1 MVKDEMIYPPHV
13 IRRSDRGLCVA
24 GTGKTLYTI
33 MDFIKAEWPRKL
45 IRDWMEL
52 TDEQIDCV
60 MKYIDKHREEFEAE
74 YDQVVKDAEEDR
86 KYWEERNRERFEK
99 IKKMGPP
106 PGKEELWNF
115 VQSWKA
121 ELGMV

>member
-1 MVKDEMIYPPHV
+1 MVKDKKVYPPHV

-33 MDFIKAEWPRKL
+33 MDFIKAEWPKKL
-45 IRDWMEL
+45 IQDWMEL
-52 TDEQIDCV
+52 TDEQISCV
-60 MKYIDKHREEFEAE
+60 MEYIKTYRKEFEAE
-74 YDQVVKDAEEDR
+74 YDSVVKDAEEDR
-86 KYWEERNRERFEK
+86 KYWEKLNQERIEKNR
-99 IKKMGPP
+99 KMGPP

-121 ELGMV
+121 ELGMI